1 MTLLT
6 LIGLWTWTFLLTR
19 PSRDVTTTVDT
30 SAEAMLISTHTS
42 LAGRD
47 IYGWRHRD
55 TGRISTH
62 TSLAGRDWAM
72 NSKTYAQIISTH
84 TSLAGRDSACL
95 PEVLVFDISTH
106 TSLAGRDVI
115 GDETLVDVVISTHTS
130 LAGRDA
136 ASNLMVCCPSSFLLT
151 RPSRDVTDNQHQ
163 PFPSNRKFLLTRPS
177 RDVTMHGTSWKPA

>member
-1 MTLLT
+1 MALK
-6 LIGLWTWTFLLTR
+6 I
-19 PSRDVTTTVDT
+19 
-30 SAEAMLISTHTS
+30 
-42 LAGRD
+42 
-47 IYGWRHRD
+47 
-55 TGRISTH
+55 
-62 TSLAGRDWAM
+62 
-72 NSKTYAQIISTH
+72 
-84 TSLAGRDSACL
+84 
-95 PEVLVFDISTH
+95 ISTH

-177 RDVTMHGTSWKPA
+177 RDVTPVGRRPGRDGQRFLLTRPSRDVTMHGTSWKPA